1 MSVTGALK
9 DKKILIGVCGGIALY
24 KVCELI
30 RSLKKEEAEVKVVL
44 TTGAEKFINP
54 LLFSSLSENKTY
66 TNEDFF
72 KAEGSILHIELGK
85 YPDLILIVPA
95 TASFVSKLAVGS
107 ASELLLAIL
116 LSTNA
121 PVYIFPSMNASMWE
135 HPATKENIEKL
146 RKYGYFIYEP
156 AEGPLACG
164 EIGKGR
170 LPEVEEILEVI
181 KAHFTEKNL
190 LGKRVLITGGP
201 TREYIDEVR
210 FITNASSGKTAF
222 FLAKEAYYRGAEVHL
237 IWGLDVFPYILPRLN
252 YFSTIPFPNIYFIKS
267 TREMFEIAKS
277 LFPQCEIS
285 IFAGAPCDFRPKTP
299 FKGKL
304 KKKEGLTIE
313 LELTEDIAKTLNS
326 YKSERQITIGF
337 ALEEKEKILNYGKA
351 KKREKI
357 FDILIANPL
366 STAGKDQS
374 DYIIFTPKDVLEFEN
389 LPKAQLAKVLFD
401 LISS

>member
-1 MSVTGALK
+1 MPVTGALK

-72 KAEGSILHIELGK
+72 KAEGGILHIELSK

-401 LISS
+401 LIGS

>member
-9 DKKILIGVCGGIALY
+9 NKKILIGVCGGIALY

-30 RSLKKEEAEVKVVL
+30 RGLKKEEAEVKVVL

-72 KAEGSILHIELGK
+72 KSEGSILHIELSK
-85 YPDLILIVPA
+85 YPDLILIIPA
-95 TASFVSKLAVGS
+95 TASFISKLAVGS

-116 LSTNA
+116 LSTKA

-135 HPATKENIEKL
+135 HPATKENVEKL
-146 RKYGYFIYEP
+146 RKYGYLIYEP
-156 AEGPLACG
+156 AEGTLACG
-164 EIGKGR
+164 EFGKGR

-237 IWGLDVFPYILPRLN
+237 IWGLDAFPYVLPKLN
-252 YFSTIPFPNIYFIKS
+252 YFSNIPFPNIYFVKT
-267 TREMFEIAKS
+267 TREMFETAKS

-285 IFAGAPCDFRPKTP
+285 IFAGAPCDFRPKAP

-304 KKKEGLTIE
+304 KKKGELTIE

-326 YKSERQITIGF
+326 YKSEWQFTIGF
-337 ALEEKEKILNYGKA
+337 ALEEKEKLLNYGKA
-351 KKREKI
+351 KKKEKF

-366 STAGKDQS
+366 SSAGKDQS
-374 DYIIFTPKDVLEFEN
+374 DYIIFTPKEVLEFEN
-389 LPKAQLAKVLFD
+389 LPKAQLAKIIFD
-401 LISS
+401 LIGS

>member
-1 MSVTGALK
+1 MSLSEPLK
-9 DKKILIGVCGGIALY
+9 NKKILIGVCGGVAIY

-30 RSLKKEEAEVKVVL
+30 RRLKNEGAQITTIL
-44 TTGAEKFINP
+44 TTGAEKFVNP
-54 LLFSSLSENKTY
+54 VLFSSLSGNKAY

-72 KAEGSILHIELGK
+72 KPDGSIPHIELGK
-85 YPDLILIVPA
+85 YPDVILIVPA
-95 TASFVSKLAVGS
+95 TASFISKLAVGS
-107 ASELLLAIL
+107 ASELLLATL
-116 LSTNA
+116 LASKA
-121 PVYIFPSMNASMWE
+121 PVYIFPSMNTSMWE
-135 HPATKENIEKL
+135 HPATKENIERLK
-146 RKYGYFIYEP
+146 RYGYFVYDP
-156 AEGPLACG
+156 SEGSLACG
-164 EIGKGR
+164 ETGKGR
-170 LPEVEEILEVI
+170 LPEVEEILEIV

-190 LGKRVLITGGP
+190 LGKKVLITGGP

-237 IWGLDVFPYILPRLN
+237 IWGLDTFPYVLPKLN
-252 YFSTIPFPNIYFIKS
+252 YFSDIPFPNIYFVK
-267 TREMFEIAKS
+267 TTKEMFEVAKS
-277 LFPQCEIS
+277 IFPQCNIS

-326 YKSERQITIGF
+326 YKSEWQITIGF
-337 ALEEKEKILNYGKA
+337 ALEEKEKLLNYGKE
-351 KKREKI
+351 KREEKT

-374 DYIIFTPKDVLEFEN
+374 DYIIFTPKEVFEFEN
-389 LPKAQLAKVLFD
+389 LPKTQLAKVLFD
-401 LISS
+401 LIGS

>member
-44 TTGAEKFINP
+44 TIGAEKFINP

-72 KAEGSILHIELGK
+72 KAEGSILHIELSK

-401 LISS
+401 LIGS

>member
-401 LISS
+401 LIGS

>member
-1 MSVTGALK
+1 MPVTGALK

-44 TTGAEKFINP
+44 TIGAEKFINP

-121 PVYIFPSMNASMWE
+121 PVYIFPSMNASMLE

-401 LISS
+401 LIGS

>member
-44 TTGAEKFINP
+44 TIGAEKFINP

-401 LISS
+401 LIGS

>member
-1 MSVTGALK
+1 MYSTSALK
-9 DKKILIGVCGGIALY
+9 NKKILIGVCGGIALY

-85 YPDLILIVPA
+85 YPDLISIIPA
-95 TASFVSKLAVGS
+95 TASFISKLAIGS

-116 LSTNA
+116 LSTKA
-121 PVYIFPSMNASMWE
+121 PVYIFPSMNTSMWE

-146 RKYGYFIYEP
+146 RKYGYLIYEP
-156 AEGPLACG
+156 VEGPLACG

-237 IWGLDVFPYILPRLN
+237 IWGLDTFPYTLPKLN
-252 YFSTIPFPNIYFIKS
+252 YFSTIPFPSIYFVK
-267 TREMFEIAKS
+267 TTKEMFEIAKS

-285 IFAGAPCDFRPKTP
+285 IFAGAPCDFRPKMP

-304 KKKEGLTIE
+304 KKKEGLIIE

-337 ALEEKEKILNYGKA
+337 ALEEKERILNYGKT
-351 KKREKI
+351 KKKEKI
-357 FDILIANPL
+357 FDILVANPL
-366 STAGKDQS
+366 EAAGKDQS
-374 DYIIFTPKDVLEFEN
+374 DYIIFTQKEVLEFEN
-389 LPKAQLAKVLFD
+389 LPKVQLAKVLFD
-401 LISS
+401 LIGS

>member
-1 MSVTGALK
+1 MSFSGALK
-9 DKKILIGVCGGIALY
+9 EKKILIGVCGGIALY

-30 RSLKKEEAEVKVVL
+30 RGLKKEEAEVKVVL

-72 KAEGSILHIELGK
+72 KSEGSILHIELSK
-85 YPDLILIVPA
+85 YPDLILIIPA
-95 TASFVSKLAVGS
+95 TASFISKLAVGS

-116 LSTNA
+116 LSTKA
-121 PVYIFPSMNASMWE
+121 PVYIFPSMNTSMWE
-135 HPATKENIEKL
+135 HPATKENVEKL
-146 RKYGYFIYEP
+146 RKYGYLIYEP
-156 AEGPLACG
+156 AEGALACG
-164 EIGKGR
+164 EFGKGR

-237 IWGLDVFPYILPRLN
+237 IWGLDTFPYVLPKLN
-252 YFSTIPFPNIYFIKS
+252 YFSNIPFPNIYFVK
-267 TREMFEIAKS
+267 TTKEMFETAKS

-285 IFAGAPCDFRPKTP
+285 IFAGAPCDFRPKAP

-304 KKKEGLTIE
+304 KKKEELTIE

-326 YKSERQITIGF
+326 YKSERQFTIGF
-337 ALEEKEKILNYGKA
+337 ALEEKEKLLNYGKA
-351 KKREKI
+351 KKEEKF

-366 STAGKDQS
+366 SSAGKDQS
-374 DYIIFTPKDVLEFEN
+374 DYIIFTPKEVLEFEN
-389 LPKAQLAKVLFD
+389 LPKAQLAKIIFD
-401 LISS
+401 LIGS

>member
-1 MSVTGALK
+1 MYSTSALK
-9 DKKILIGVCGGIALY
+9 NKKILIGVCGGIALY

-72 KAEGSILHIELGK
+72 KAEGSILHIELGR
-85 YPDLILIVPA
+85 YPDLISIIPA
-95 TASFVSKLAVGS
+95 TASFISKLAIGS

-116 LSTNA
+116 LSTKA
-121 PVYIFPSMNASMWE
+121 PVYIFPSMNTSMWE

-146 RKYGYFIYEP
+146 RKYGYLIYEP
-156 AEGPLACG
+156 VEGPLACG

-237 IWGLDVFPYILPRLN
+237 IWGLDTFPYTLPKLN
-252 YFSTIPFPNIYFIKS
+252 YFSTIPFPSIYFVK
-267 TREMFEIAKS
+267 TTKEMFEIAKS

-285 IFAGAPCDFRPKTP
+285 IFAGAPCDFRPKMP

-304 KKKEGLTIE
+304 KKKEGLIIE

-337 ALEEKEKILNYGKA
+337 ALEEKERILNYGKT
-351 KKREKI
+351 KKKEKI
-357 FDILIANPL
+357 FDILVANPL
-366 STAGKDQS
+366 EAAGKDQS
-374 DYIIFTPKDVLEFEN
+374 DYIIFTQKEVLEFEN
-389 LPKAQLAKVLFD
+389 LPKVQLAKVLFD
-401 LISS
+401 LIGS

>member
-30 RSLKKEEAEVKVVL
+30 RSLKKEEAEIKVVL

-401 LISS
+401 LIGS

>member
-1 MSVTGALK
+1 MPVTGALK

-44 TTGAEKFINP
+44 TIGAEKFINP

-401 LISS
+401 LIGS